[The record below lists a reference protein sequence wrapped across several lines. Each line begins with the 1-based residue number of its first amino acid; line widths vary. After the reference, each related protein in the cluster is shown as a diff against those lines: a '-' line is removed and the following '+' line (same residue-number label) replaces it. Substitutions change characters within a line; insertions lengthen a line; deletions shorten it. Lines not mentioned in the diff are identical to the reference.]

1 MHSENNEL
9 VKAGHELAKCLDSNT
24 PLLDIAKLLSKMATQ
39 LDVTTAALRE
49 KTKQCEQ
56 IAQAVGWVEGGN
68 FTLAEAVAG
77 HVSGL
82 KAATQRSEELAAENS
97 FLMNGAA
104 RELSIAWLLHKT
116 MLGAQ
121 AALLCIKRGDIKSAH
136 DWLEGTTDEA
146 PAEFPDEI
154 TVDGLEGWFNSQMV
168 SNDGK
173 TGFLTREEA
182 EKAIRAEIPATE
194 AFLREVRAQ
203 GVEMFAEKCSSK
215 SKQAVSSETRDGWW
229 LCGEHASDFAAQI
242 RSKSEAQS

>member
-9 VKAGHELAKCLDSNT
+9 VKAGHELAKCLDNE
-24 PLLDIAKLLSKMATQ
+24 PLLDIAKMIVRLADK

-56 IAQAVGWVEGGN
+56 VAQAVGWVEGGN
-68 FTLAEAVAG
+68 FTLAEAVSG

-82 KAATQRSEELAAENS
+82 KAAAQRSEELAAENS

-154 TVDGLEGWFNSQMV
+154 AVDGLEGWFNSQMI
-168 SNDGK
+168 SSGGK
-173 TGFLTREEA
+173 NGFLTREES
-182 EKAIRAEIPATE
+182 EKAIRAETSATD
-194 AFLREVRAQ
+194 AFIAEQRAQ
-203 GVEMFAEKCSSK
+203 GVEMLADHLSGLGIS
-215 SKQAVSSETRDGWW
+215 ASETSVR
-229 LCGEHASDFAAQI
+229 EFAAHLRQGG
-242 RSKSEAQS
+242 AA